1 MAAAGTSPALNLRE
15 KLAELAG
22 LKQRVSP
29 DLVRCDFTNLVTNG
43 GMEVNS
49 GWVDYNVPTASGQT
63 AVQAESGTYSW
74 YFTSDGNYDGIK
86 SDLGFYLK
94 GGSSYLINSSVYPVN
109 DTGITLSLLDSVG
122 ALAGIDVTGLTMG
135 AWNTVSETLIPSSTT
150 SQGVVRFDTST
161 SWGAG
166 TWYID
171 NVSIY
176 EADPSDDAPW
186 LRLPYGYKVGTRG
199 MIVRDGVVLHP
210 SDYTEITDSGQTFIK
225 PIVAPGV
232 STEFSIWAG
241 A

>member
-43 GMEVNS
+43 DLTSDATGF
-49 GWVDYNVPTASGQT
+49 VDASSAGGAIAWNASGYLDLIYT
-63 AVQAESGTYSW
+63 SGLAKFYTS
-74 YFTSDGNYDGIK
+74 FTSITGARYKLTVDKLGTTAGINI
-86 SDLGFYLK
+86 SDDF
-94 GGSSYLINSSVYPVN
+94 GGATIL
-109 DTGITLSLLDSVG
+109 VG
-122 ALAGIDVTGLTMG
+122 ANNSTDVSS
-135 AWNTVSETLIPSSTT
+135 AFNSQSTT
-150 SQGVVRFDTST
+150 TYVNGYRSTAGTST
-161 SWGAG
+161 V
-166 TWYID
+166 D
-171 NVSIY
+171 NFTIY

-186 LRLPYGYKVGTRG
+186 LRLPYGYKVGKRG

-210 SDYTEITDSGQTFIK
+210 SDYTEITDSGQTWIK
-225 PIVAPGV
+225 PITAPGV

>member
-29 DLVRCDFTNLVTNG
+29 DLVRCDFTNLLTNG
-43 GMEVNS
+43 GFDTDTTGWTTSNATAVVSAGVVTVTNS
-49 GWVDYNVPTASGQT
+49 GAANASLIKSQPVTAGKTYALLGTPVDGTGVARIYAGADFFGAGSSSLAFT
-63 AVQAESGTYSW
+63 AVATTISLFLMSFGADGTNA
-74 YFTSDGNYDGIK
+74 T
-86 SDLGFYLK
+86 
-94 GGSSYLINSSVYPVN
+94 
-109 DTGITLSLLDSVG
+109 
-122 ALAGIDVTGLTMG
+122 
-135 AWNTVSETLIPSSTT
+135 
-150 SQGVVRFDTST
+150 FDNI
-161 SWGAG
+161 A
-166 TWYID
+166 
-171 NVSIY
+171 IY

>member
-29 DLVRCDFTNLVTNG
+29 DLVRCDFTNLLTNG
-43 GMEVNS
+43 GFDTDTTGWTTNNATAVVSAGVVTVTNS
-49 GWVDYNVPTASGQT
+49 GVANGSLVKSQPVTVGKTYALLGTPVDGTGVARIYAAADFFVAGSSSIAFT
-63 AVQAESGTYSW
+63 AV
-74 YFTSDGNYDGIK
+74 
-86 SDLGFYLK
+86 
-94 GGSSYLINSSVYPVN
+94 
-109 DTGITLSLLDSVG
+109 
-122 ALAGIDVTGLTMG
+122 
-135 AWNTVSETLIPSSTT
+135 SSTIT
-150 SQGVVRFDTST
+150 ISLMPFGADGTNATFDNI
-161 SWGAG
+161 A
-166 TWYID
+166 
-171 NVSIY
+171 VY

-199 MIVRDGVVLHP
+199 MIVRDGVILHP

>member
-43 GMEVNS
+43 TFDTDVTS
-49 GWVDYNVPTASGQT
+49 WTASGSGDITFSSVSSKMEIVRGAGGVAGYPYQSVSTVVGLRYLVSADVVGTSAVFNVGT
-63 AVQAESGTYSW
+63 AVGTVNYGSITALLPDPDAFTATTSTVFLSSW
-74 YFTSDGNYDGIK
+74 
-86 SDLGFYLK
+86 
-94 GGSSYLINSSVYPVN
+94 
-109 DTGITLSLLDSVG
+109 
-122 ALAGIDVTGLTMG
+122 A
-135 AWNTVSETLIPSSTT
+135 NTSST
-150 SQGVVRFDTST
+150 ST
-161 SWGAG
+161 L
-166 TWYID
+166 D
-171 NVSIY
+171 NVSLY

-186 LRLPYGYKVGTRG
+186 LRLPYGYKVGQRG

-210 SDYTEITDSGQTFIK
+210 SDYTEITDSGQTWIK
-225 PIVAPGV
+225 PIVAPGA

>member
-43 GMEVNS
+43 GFDTDTT
-49 GWVDYNVPTASGQT
+49 GWTSASGSQSVVSGRFRLT
-63 AVQAESGTYSW
+63 DPAAMSHQAAKTPVGRYYTVSADKWTTVDTPGSAAIYL
-74 YFTSDGNYDGIK
+74 DNDGI
-86 SDLGFYLK
+86 Y
-94 GGSSYLINSSVYPVN
+94 GSSFASV
-109 DTGITLSLLDSVG
+109 TGTNGLDETITLPFISRSSDTFIQLRQNTG
-122 ALAGIDVTGLTMG
+122 TAGYV
-135 AWNTVSETLIPSSTT
+135 E
-150 SQGVVRFDTST
+150 F
-161 SWGAG
+161 
-166 TWYID
+166 D
-171 NVSIY
+171 NVSVY

-186 LRLPYGYKVGTRG
+186 LRLPYGYKVGQRG

>member
-43 GMEVNS
+43 TFDTDTDWTKGTGWTIGSGVATHAGSAHYLDQTLGYTPAGRHFLLTATTTGVNTFAGATFALS
-49 GWVDYNVPTASGQT
+49 NVTLTVGTNSYPFAGGPTSKIRF
-63 AVQAESGTYSW
+63 YS
-74 YFTSDGNYDGIK
+74 N
-86 SDLGFYLK
+86 
-94 GGSSYLINSSVYPVN
+94 
-109 DTGITLSLLDSVG
+109 
-122 ALAGIDVTGLTMG
+122 A
-135 AWNTVSETLIPSSTT
+135 SST
-150 SQGVVRFDTST
+150 V
-161 SWGAG
+161 
-166 TWYID
+166 D
-171 NVSIY
+171 NVYLY

-186 LRLPYGYKVGTRG
+186 LRLPYGYKVGQRG

-210 SDYTEITDSGQTFIK
+210 SDYTEITDSGQTWIK
-225 PIVAPGV
+225 PIVAPGA

>member
-43 GMEVNS
+43 GFDTDVTSWTANGSGDITFSAVSGVMEIVRGAGSTAGLPYQAITTVIGKRYKLTGTVS
-49 GWVDYNVPTASGQT
+49 GAGVVVRADPSAIAGGGYGSLTTSGSIEFVATTTTAYV
-63 AVQAESGTYSW
+63 AAW
-74 YFTSDGNYDGIK
+74 GNASTTVSID
-86 SDLGFYLK
+86 
-94 GGSSYLINSSVYPVN
+94 N
-109 DTGITLSLLDSVG
+109 ITL
-122 ALAGIDVTGLTMG
+122 
-135 AWNTVSETLIPSSTT
+135 
-150 SQGVVRFDTST
+150 
-161 SWGAG
+161 
-166 TWYID
+166 
-171 NVSIY
+171 Y

-199 MIVRDGVVLHP
+199 MIVRDGVILHP

-225 PIVAPGV
+225 PIVAPGA

>member
-43 GMEVNS
+43 GFDTDT
-49 GWVDYNVPTASGQT
+49 GWTKGT
-63 AVQAESGTYSW
+63 GWTIGSGTALANPSSANLAQGGKLQSGRLY
-74 YFTSDGNYDGIK
+74 YTSYEV
-86 SDLGFYLK
+86 
-94 GGSSYLINSSVYPVN
+94 SSYS
-109 DTGITLSLLDSVG
+109 
-122 ALAGIDVTGLTMG
+122 
-135 AWNTVSETLIPSSTT
+135 
-150 SQGVVRFDTST
+150 
-161 SWGAG
+161 AG
-166 TWYID
+166 TVFITSSNGNGTSRSANGTYTETILGGTAGDIIFTAAGFTARID
-171 NVSIY
+171 NVAIY

-186 LRLPYGYKVGTRG
+186 LRLPYGYKVGKRG

>member
-29 DLVRCDFTNLVTNG
+29 DLVRCDFSNLVTNG
-43 GMEVNS
+43 TFDTDIVGWTANNATLTNPS
-49 GWVDYNVPTASGQT
+49 GGISAADAGLLTSAYQSLSTVRGAKYSLSVELISETVDTHIYVHNIANT
-63 AVQAESGTYSW
+63 
-74 YFTSDGNYDGIK
+74 
-86 SDLGFYLK
+86 
-94 GGSSYLINSSVYPVN
+94 
-109 DTGITLSLLDSVG
+109 VG
-122 ALAGIDVTGLTMG
+122 A
-135 AWNTVSETLIPSSTT
+135 NTVDNQTVSIGVNVDTFVSSTDVIT
-150 SQGVVRFDTST
+150 IALVATST
-161 SWGAG
+161 G
-166 TWYID
+166 TSVFD
-171 NVSIY
+171 NVSLY

-186 LRLPYGYKVGTRG
+186 LRLPYGYKVGQRG

-210 SDYTEITDSGQTFIK
+210 SDYTEITDSGQTWIK

>member
-43 GMEVNS
+43 
-49 GWVDYNVPTASGQT
+49 T
-63 AVQAESGTYSW
+63 
-74 YFTSDGNYDGIK
+74 
-86 SDLGFYLK
+86 
-94 GGSSYLINSSVYPVN
+94 
-109 DTGITLSLLDSVG
+109 
-122 ALAGIDVTGLTMG
+122 
-135 AWNTVSETLIPSSTT
+135 
-150 SQGVVRFDTST
+150 FDTSVVGWTANAATLSIASSKLRITNTTTGFGLAYRSLNDFIENGRSYQISLFETGFTADGKFGIGT
-161 SWGAG
+161 SATGEELGATTLG
-166 TWYID
+166 SVDQTLNFTAQASTFVDVVISNSGISTYAEFD
-171 NVSIY
+171 QFSLY

-186 LRLPYGYKVGTRG
+186 LRLPYGYKVGQRG

-225 PIVAPGV
+225 PIVAPGA

>member
-29 DLVRCDFTNLVTNG
+29 DLVRCDFGNLVTNG
-43 GMEVNS
+43 TFDTDVT
-49 GWVDYNVPTASGQT
+49 GWTASG
-63 AVQAESGTYSW
+63 SGDIT
-74 YFTSDGNYDGIK
+74 F
-86 SDLGFYLK
+86 
-94 GGSSYLINSSVYPVN
+94 SSVSSKMEIVRGAG
-109 DTGITLSLLDSVG
+109 GIGGFPYQIISVEPGLRYLVSAEVVG
-122 ALAGIDVTGLTMG
+122 AAAVFHAGTSIGAADYAQITALLPDPDAFTPTQNLMVLASWADT
-135 AWNTVSETLIPSSTT
+135 SST
-150 SQGVVRFDTST
+150 ST
-161 SWGAG
+161 L
-166 TWYID
+166 D
-171 NVSIY
+171 NVSLY

-186 LRLPYGYKVGTRG
+186 LRLPYGYKVGQRG
-199 MIVRDGVVLHP
+199 MIVRDGVILHP

>member
-43 GMEVNS
+43 TFDTDTDWTKGTGWTIGS
-49 GWVDYNVPTASGQT
+49 GVGTKAAPTGSNLDQTGVYLTGGRSYAFTFDLTWVAAGFTPAIYGSGSTTSGTQRSS
-63 AVQAESGTYSW
+63 SGTY
-74 YFTSDGNYDGIK
+74 TE
-86 SDLGFYLK
+86 
-94 GGSSYLINSSVYPVN
+94 
-109 DTGITLSLLDSVG
+109 TLTAKVGDSV
-122 ALAGIDVTGLTMG
+122 
-135 AWNTVSETLIPSSTT
+135 
-150 SQGVVRFDTST
+150 VRIAAATNADGS
-161 SWGAG
+161 
-166 TWYID
+166 ID
-171 NVSIY
+171 NVSLY

-199 MIVRDGVVLHP
+199 MIVRDGVILHP

-225 PIVAPGV
+225 PIVAPGA

>member
-29 DLVRCDFTNLVTNG
+29 DLVRVDFGNLVTNG
-43 GMEVNS
+43 TFDTDTDWTKETGWTIGS
-49 GWVDYNVPTASGQT
+49 GVATGVAGTATFLKNPYPIGVVPSASYLFT
-63 AVQAESGTYSW
+63 GTLTGVAGGIIPHLGGTVGTTY
-74 YFTSDGNYDGIK
+74 TGDGTF
-86 SDLGFYLK
+86 SDLMRFGTDSTYGAAIWK
-94 GGSSYLINSSVYPVN
+94 GS
-109 DTGITLSLLDSVG
+109 TG
-122 ALAGIDVTGLTMG
+122 AA
-135 AWNTVSETLIPSSTT
+135 TV
-150 SQGVVRFDTST
+150 
-161 SWGAG
+161 
-166 TWYID
+166 D
-171 NVSIY
+171 NVSLY

>member
-43 GMEVNS
+43 GFDTDTDWTKETGWTIGS
-49 GWVDYNVPTASGQT
+49 GVAS
-63 AVQAESGTYSW
+63 
-74 YFTSDGNYDGIK
+74 SDGTQT
-86 SDLGFYLK
+86 
-94 GGSSYLINSSVYPVN
+94 V
-109 DTGITLSLLDSVG
+109 TSLLTSTAAPVVG
-122 ALAGIDVTGLTMG
+122 LAY
-135 AWNTVSETLIPSSTT
+135 
-150 SQGVVRFDTST
+150 VVKFDITARSAGSLNVRLGETST
-161 SWGAG
+161 STVSGVATYTYTITASSTQPFSALASSTFVG
-166 TWYID
+166 SID
-171 NVSIY
+171 NVSLY

-186 LRLPYGYKVGTRG
+186 LRLPYGYKVGQRG

-210 SDYTEITDSGQTFIK
+210 SDYTEITDSGQTWIK
-225 PIVAPGV
+225 PITAPGV

>member
-43 GMEVNS
+43 G
-49 GWVDYNVPTASGQT
+49 
-63 AVQAESGTYSW
+63 
-74 YFTSDGNYDGIK
+74 F
-86 SDLGFYLK
+86 
-94 GGSSYLINSSVYPVN
+94 
-109 DTGITLSLLDSVG
+109 DT
-122 ALAGIDVTGLTMG
+122 DVTGWSVSNGAILSLSSNTMRVTNGVSGRAG
-135 AWNTVSETLIPSSTT
+135 AAQFFSTT
-150 SQGVVRFDTST
+150 IGKTYKLSFDGIAGSAPDIFAYLGTSSGSGSMGSLT
-161 SWGAG
+161 NVNG
-166 TWYID
+166 TDLQLTFVATAATTWLTLLPSNTGNGNYAYFD
-171 NVSIY
+171 NITIY
-176 EADPSDDAPW
+176 EADFSDDAPW
-186 LRLPYGYKVGTRG
+186 LRLPFGYKVGKRG
-199 MIVRDGVVLHP
+199 MIVRDGVILHP

>member
-43 GMEVNS
+43 DFTTDIT
-49 GWVDYNVPTASGQT
+49 GWTDPTDARSTASFQSGKLRVTNAGSGGGFGYAYQSVSGLKSGANHLVKWSVTNPGTLYTTRAYLGSSEGSATYASTAAAVTGEQT
-63 AVQAESGTYSW
+63 LLFTPNATSLLLGLQV
-74 YFTSDGNYDGIK
+74 FTS
-86 SDLGFYLK
+86 
-94 GGSSYLINSSVYPVN
+94 
-109 DTGITLSLLDSVG
+109 TLSISMD
-122 ALAGIDVTGLTMG
+122 
-135 AWNTVSETLIPSSTT
+135 
-150 SQGVVRFDTST
+150 FD
-161 SWGAG
+161 
-166 TWYID
+166 D
-171 NVSIY
+171 VSIW

-186 LRLPYGYKVGTRG
+186 LRLPYGYKVGKRG
-199 MIVRDGVVLHP
+199 MIVRDGVILHP

-225 PIVAPGV
+225 PIVAPGA

>member
-29 DLVRCDFTNLVTNG
+29 DLVRVDFTNLVTNG
-43 GMEVNS
+43 GFDTDTDWTKGTGWTIGS
-49 GWVDYNVPTASGQT
+49 GVASAGTGELSQET
-63 AVQAESGTYSW
+63 DPSITQARTY
-74 YFTSDGNYDGIK
+74 
-86 SDLGFYLK
+86 LVGF
-94 GGSSYLINSSVYPVN
+94 
-109 DTGITLSLLDSVG
+109 
-122 ALAGIDVTGLTMG
+122 
-135 AWNTVSETLIPSSTT
+135 TT
-150 SQGVVRFDTST
+150 SGRTVGTLAPALGGT
-161 SWGAG
+161 AG
-166 TWYID
+166 TAQSTNATFSEAIVAGSDTDLAFVPASSFDGDVD
-171 NVSIY
+171 NVSLY

-186 LRLPYGYKVGTRG
+186 LRLPYGYKVGKRG

-225 PIVAPGV
+225 PIVAPGA

>member
-29 DLVRCDFTNLVTNG
+29 DLVRVDFGNLVTNG
-43 GMEVNS
+43 GFDTDTTGWTGTSATLSVVS
-49 GWVDYNVPTASGQT
+49 GEMQVLSTASYGY
-63 AVQAESGTYSW
+63 AEQSVGTKKGCSYAA
-74 YFTSDGNYDGIK
+74 K
-86 SDLGFYLK
+86 GFLK
-94 GGSSYLINSSVYPVN
+94 AGTLPGLFEVYQPSGGSVTQTVVSGSADVSLVFSATGTSVSLRVKAQSPS
-109 DTGITLSLLDSVG
+109 TGT
-122 ALAGIDVTGLTMG
+122 A
-135 AWNTVSETLIPSSTT
+135 
-150 SQGVVRFDTST
+150 F
-161 SWGAG
+161 
-166 TWYID
+166 ID
-171 NVSIY
+171 NVSLY

-186 LRLPYGYKVGTRG
+186 LRLPFGYKVGTRG

-210 SDYTEITDSGQTFIK
+210 SDYTEITDSGQTWIK

>member
-43 GMEVNS
+43 GFDTDTTGWTAQS
-49 GWVDYNVPTASGQT
+49 GDTISIDTARLKVEDTNGAGAGIAYQIISTVGGRSYHVGYGSEIGTATQTRVYTGTTASNASSGI
-63 AVQAESGTYSW
+63 AIDSSDNSSGTLDFVAQTNATYLS
-74 YFTSDGNYDGIK
+74 FVSQTTSAHSFFDN
-86 SDLGFYLK
+86 
-94 GGSSYLINSSVYPVN
+94 
-109 DTGITLSLLDSVG
+109 ITL
-122 ALAGIDVTGLTMG
+122 
-135 AWNTVSETLIPSSTT
+135 
-150 SQGVVRFDTST
+150 
-161 SWGAG
+161 
-166 TWYID
+166 
-171 NVSIY
+171 Y

-186 LRLPYGYKVGTRG
+186 LRLPFGYKVGTRG
-199 MIVRDGVVLHP
+199 MIVRDGVILHP

-225 PIVAPGV
+225 PIVAPGA

>member
-15 KLAELAG
+15 KLAEFTG

-43 GMEVNS
+43 GFDTDTTGWTTNNATAVVSAGVVTVTNS
-49 GWVDYNVPTASGQT
+49 GAANGSLTKSHPVTVGKTYALLGTPVDGTGVARIYAFADFFVAGSSSIAFT
-63 AVQAESGTYSW
+63 AV
-74 YFTSDGNYDGIK
+74 
-86 SDLGFYLK
+86 
-94 GGSSYLINSSVYPVN
+94 
-109 DTGITLSLLDSVG
+109 
-122 ALAGIDVTGLTMG
+122 
-135 AWNTVSETLIPSSTT
+135 SSTISISLMPFGADGT
-150 SQGVVRFDTST
+150 NATFDNI
-161 SWGAG
+161 A
-166 TWYID
+166 
-171 NVSIY
+171 IY

-186 LRLPYGYKVGTRG
+186 LRLPFGYKVGTRG

>member
-43 GMEVNS
+43 GFDTDTDWTKGTGWTIGS
-49 GWVDYNVPTASGQT
+49 GVATGAAGTASNLLSLYNSQQVEGRRYFVSADVVVSVAGNLYAAIAGNSSPDQWGSTSGAKTT
-63 AVQAESGTYSW
+63 AITAGASV
-74 YFTSDGNYDGIK
+74 
-86 SDLGFYLK
+86 
-94 GGSSYLINSSVYPVN
+94 SYLFSFFKNS
-109 DTGITLSLLDSVG
+109 T
-122 ALAGIDVTGLTMG
+122 
-135 AWNTVSETLIPSSTT
+135 
-150 SQGVVRFDTST
+150 F
-161 SWGAG
+161 AG
-166 TWYID
+166 TVD
-171 NVSIY
+171 NATVY

-199 MIVRDGVVLHP
+199 MIVRDGVILHP
-210 SDYTEITDSGQTFIK
+210 SDYTEITDSGQTWIK

>member
-29 DLVRCDFTNLVTNG
+29 DLVRCDFGNLVTNG
-43 GMEVNS
+43 GFDTDTDWTKDAS
-49 GWVDYNVPTASGQT
+49 GNGAVTISSGTLNITSSGGTGYPTAYQAVTTTVGQNYTITASWSANTTGVWIRKADDFGPSSSNASGEVATNNTAASGTGSASFLAT
-63 AVQAESGTYSW
+63 AVASYINIFSEQ
-74 YFTSDGNYDGIK
+74 SDA
-86 SDLGFYLK
+86 
-94 GGSSYLINSSVYPVN
+94 GS
-109 DTGITLSLLDSVG
+109 
-122 ALAGIDVTGLTMG
+122 
-135 AWNTVSETLIPSSTT
+135 
-150 SQGVVRFDTST
+150 VVV
-161 SWGAG
+161 
-166 TWYID
+166 D
-171 NVSIY
+171 NVSLY

-186 LRLPYGYKVGTRG
+186 LRLPYGYKVGQRG

-225 PIVAPGV
+225 PIVAPGA

>member
-29 DLVRCDFTNLVTNG
+29 DLVRCDFGNLVTNG
-43 GMEVNS
+43 GFDTDIVGWTAFSNATLALNAGRLEVTSDAGFTIGCGSAPITTEVGKTYVLTVDTILGTSSSHQVWVGTDGTTASQHNS
-49 GWVDYNVPTASGQT
+49 GN
-63 AVQAESGTYSW
+63 
-74 YFTSDGNYDGIK
+74 
-86 SDLGFYLK
+86 
-94 GGSSYLINSSVYPVN
+94 
-109 DTGITLSLLDSVG
+109 IT
-122 ALAGIDVTGLTMG
+122 
-135 AWNTVSETLIPSSTT
+135 STT
-150 SQGVVRFDTST
+150 SYSATFVATATTHYVNLIANTDGGTSLF
-161 SWGAG
+161 
-166 TWYID
+166 D
-171 NVSIY
+171 NVSIH

-186 LRLPYGYKVGTRG
+186 LRLPYGYKVGQRG

-210 SDYTEITDSGQTFIK
+210 SDYTEITDSGQTWIK

>member
-29 DLVRCDFTNLVTNG
+29 DLVRCDFTNLLTNG
-43 GMEVNS
+43 GFDTDTTGWTTSNATAVVSAGVVTVTNS
-49 GWVDYNVPTASGQT
+49 GAANGSLARSHTVTAGTTYALLGTPVNGTGSARIYAGGNWFGVGSSSIAFT
-63 AVQAESGTYSW
+63 AVATSISFFLMSFGADGTNAT
-74 YFTSDGNYDGIK
+74 FDN
-86 SDLGFYLK
+86 
-94 GGSSYLINSSVYPVN
+94 
-109 DTGITLSLLDSVG
+109 ITL
-122 ALAGIDVTGLTMG
+122 
-135 AWNTVSETLIPSSTT
+135 
-150 SQGVVRFDTST
+150 
-161 SWGAG
+161 
-166 TWYID
+166 
-171 NVSIY
+171 Y

-186 LRLPYGYKVGTRG
+186 LRLPYGYKVGQRG

>member
-43 GMEVNS
+43 GFDTDTDWTKGTGWTIGS
-49 GWVDYNVPTASGQT
+49 GVASFAPGTGSALSQTSVAIAGRTYSIGFDVSSYVAGILYPYLGASVDTGASANGAFSVSLAALVDSPSLAPTAS
-63 AVQAESGTYSW
+63 
-74 YFTSDGNYDGIK
+74 
-86 SDLGFYLK
+86 
-94 GGSSYLINSSVYPVN
+94 
-109 DTGITLSLLDSVG
+109 
-122 ALAGIDVTGLTMG
+122 
-135 AWNTVSETLIPSSTT
+135 ST
-150 SQGVVRFDTST
+150 FDAS
-161 SWGAG
+161 
-166 TWYID
+166 ID
-171 NVSIY
+171 NITIY

-186 LRLPYGYKVGTRG
+186 LRLPYGYKVGKRG
-199 MIVRDGVVLHP
+199 MIVRDGVVMHP

-225 PIVAPGV
+225 PIVAPGA